1 MSGGTKRLDLQIG
14 SFACSVQ
21 GFDDPVEPVQ
31 QILRAMQHLLEES
44 PELSSAG
51 FNFEPDTIEQLVGE
65 ISRRADL
72 DESEVEIVPGLVV
85 IHSAAA
91 APAEAGAIYA
101 DPFAADEE
109 ATDQEYVNIFAPSG
123 PSDDEEREDNF
134 VDLVAEATE
143 DSEALDR
150 DLVADRL
157 GFGGANGGSSPSG
170 GPSAGDIFAEDAGP
184 SDGSIFVDPTSE
196 ANGGGASGGASGPS
210 AVEGGGG
217 DNEESFFT
225 ALPDA
230 RGDDDGSEEDG
241 SADGGSAD
249 DVPGYGEDA
258 DGEGGGDEEDDL
270 TLHLYPSQADENSND
285 EDEGG
290 FTATGL
296 AKNAK
301 ATSVPD
307 LMASAAAWMV
317 LIKGQTTFSRKEV
330 ISVFETIPGK
340 HENSL
345 QTRIKGFGKAVR
357 DGQLVMIE
365 DGVFG
370 LSRKEMERFQRSL

>member
-1 MSGGTKRLDLQIG
+1 MSGGAKRLDLQIG

-44 PELSSAG
+44 PELASAG

-65 ISRRADL
+65 ISRRSEL

-85 IHSAAA
+85 IHHGGG
-91 APAEAGAIYA
+91 APAEAGAINA

-123 PSDDEEREDNF
+123 PSDDAEDEDDF
-134 VDLVAEATE
+134 VDLVAGTAE
-143 DSEALDR
+143 DTDALDR

-157 GFGGANGGSSPSG
+157 GFGGASAGSGPSG
-170 GPSAGDIFAEDAGP
+170 GPSAGDIFAEEAGP
-184 SDGSIFVDPTSE
+184 SDGSIFVDPTSD
-196 ANGGGASGGASGPS
+196 ADGGGASGASGPS
-210 AVEGGGG
+210 AAEGGGA
-217 DNEESFFT
+217 DDENAASFFT

-230 RGDDDGSEEDG
+230 RGEDDGPKDGEDG
-241 SADGGSAD
+241 D
-249 DVPGYGEDA
+249 GED
-258 DGEGGGDEEDDL
+258 GDL
-270 TLHLYPSQADENSND
+270 TLHLYPSQADENAED

-290 FTATGL
+290 FTAAGL
-296 AKNAK
+296 AENAK
-301 ATSVPD
+301 ATSIPD